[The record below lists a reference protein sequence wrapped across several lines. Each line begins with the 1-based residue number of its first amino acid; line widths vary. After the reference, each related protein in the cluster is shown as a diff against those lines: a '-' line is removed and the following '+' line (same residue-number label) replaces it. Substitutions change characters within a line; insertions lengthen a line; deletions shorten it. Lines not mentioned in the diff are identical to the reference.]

1 MTNQQNKRIV
11 EMMVMTFDDMVEYH
25 NITTEIVAVF
35 YPTWVYVANPL
46 FRAVEDRICWFIR
59 HVAVEQL

>member
-1 MTNQQNKRIV
+1 
-11 EMMVMTFDDMVEYH
+11 MMVMTFDDMVEYH

-35 YPTWVYVANPL
+35 YPTWVYVVNPL
-46 FRAVEDRICWFIR
+46 FHAVEDRICWFIR